1 MNPMN
6 DDYSNSKDTFHF
18 YLKRDG
24 WPLNDVVGYSPGIKL
39 NCPKCDSEKISIF
52 FKPGFIGKEQTPWCD
67 LMDDGNFLLC
77 NDYEIIKKSN
87 YNPNWNCK
95 NCYDGGV
102 ILKNIYGDLLKKFK
116 EFEKNFTIHS
126 EPVMFDENFN
136 KISMKQIHELECNA
150 DGPVTMIAVTRHQHH
165 VKNFPKYSHYIKSQL
180 GINTVYYGLWPGV
193 NRVEYDVLYVIDTVD
208 HDTIQKHLNLHN
220 CLNDGVSQR
229 MALVIS
235 NDGTTKIIENNAE
248 SA

>member
-1 MNPMN
+1 VN
-6 DDYSNSKDTFHF
+6 DDYSNSNDTFHF
-18 YLKRDG
+18 YLKREG

-39 NCPKCDSEKISIF
+39 NCPKCNSEKISIF

-67 LMDDGNFLLC
+67 LMDDGNFSLC

-116 EFEKNFTIHS
+116 EYKKNFTIHS
-126 EPVMFDENFN
+126 EPVMFDEDFN
-136 KISMKQIHELECNA
+136 KIPMKQIHELECNTHSS
-150 DGPVTMIAVTRHQHH
+150 VTMIAVTRHQYH
-165 VKNFPKYSHYIKSQL
+165 VYNFPKYSHYIKNQL
-180 GINTVYYGLWPGV
+180 GINTIYYGLWPGV
-193 NRVEYDVLYVIDTVD
+193 NRVEYDVLYVIPTDD
-208 HDTIQKHLNLHN
+208 YSTIQKHLNSYDF
-220 CLNDGVSQR
+220 LNDGVTQR

-235 NDGTTKIIENNAE
+235 NDGSTKIIENDN
-248 SA
+248 

>member
-1 MNPMN
+1 MILMT
-6 DDYSNSKDTFHF
+6 DGYSNSDDTFHF

-39 NCPKCDSEKISIF
+39 NCPKCNSDKISIF

-67 LMDDGNFLLC
+67 LMDDGNFSLC

-102 ILKNIYGDLLKKFK
+102 ILKNIYGDLIKKFK
-116 EFEKNFTIHS
+116 ESKKNFTIHS
-126 EPVMFDENFN
+126 KPVMFDENFN
-136 KISMKQIHELECNA
+136 KIPMKQIHELECNT
-150 DGPVTMIAVTRHQHH
+150 DSPVAMIAVTRHQYH
-165 VKNFPKYSHYIKSQL
+165 VYNFPKYVDYIKNQL
-180 GINTVYYGLWPGV
+180 GVDTIYYGLWTGG
-193 NRVEYDVLYVIDTVD
+193 NRVEYDVLYVIPTND
-208 HDTIQKHLNLHN
+208 HDIIQKHLNTHDF
-220 CLNDGVSQR
+220 LNDGVSQK

-235 NDGTTKIIENNAE
+235 NDGTSEIIENNN
-248 SA
+248 

>member
-1 MNPMN
+1 MN
-6 DDYSNSKDTFHF
+6 DDYSKSNDTFHF
-18 YLKRDG
+18 YLNREG

-39 NCPKCDSEKISIF
+39 NCPKCNSEKISIF

-116 EFEKNFTIHS
+116 KYKKNFTIHS
-126 EPVMFDENFN
+126 ESVMFDEGFN
-136 KISMKQIHELECNA
+136 KISTKQIHELECNTNN
-150 DGPVTMIAVTRHQHH
+150 PVTMIAVTRYQYH
-165 VKNFPKYSHYIKSQL
+165 VYNFPKYLHYIKNQL
-180 GINTVYYGLWPGV
+180 GINTIYYGLWPGV
-193 NRVEYDVLYVIDTVD
+193 NRVEYDVLYVIPTDD
-208 HDTIQKHLNLHN
+208 YSTIQKHLNSYDF
-220 CLNDGVSQR
+220 LNDGVTQR

-235 NDGTTKIIENNAE
+235 NDGSTKIIENDN
-248 SA
+248 

>member
-1 MNPMN
+1 MILMT
-6 DDYSNSKDTFHF
+6 DGYSNSDDTFHF

-39 NCPKCDSEKISIF
+39 NCPKCNSEKISIF

-102 ILKNIYGDLLKKFK
+102 ILKNIYSDLLKKFK
-116 EFEKNFTIHS
+116 ESKKNFTIHS

-136 KISMKQIHELECNA
+136 KVTMKQIHDIQCMS
-150 DGPVTMIAVTRHQHH
+150 DDSVSMIAVTRHQYN
-165 VKNFPKYSHYIKSQL
+165 VYNFPKYVNYVKKQL
-180 GINTVYYGLWPGV
+180 GINTIYYGLWPGV
-193 NRVEYDVLYVIDTVD
+193 NRVEYDVLYVLPTDD
-208 HDTIQKHLNLHN
+208 LQEIQKHLNAHDHMN
-220 CLNDGVSQR
+220 NGITQR

-235 NDGTTKIIENNAE
+235 KDGTTTIIENT
-248 SA
+248 S

>member
-1 MNPMN
+1 MILMT
-6 DDYSNSKDTFHF
+6 DGYSNSDDTFHF

-39 NCPKCDSEKISIF
+39 NCPKCNSDKISIF
-52 FKPGFIGKEQTPWCD
+52 FKPGFIGKEQTPWCN
-67 LMDDGNFLLC
+67 LIDDGNFSLC

-102 ILKNIYGDLLKKFK
+102 ILKNIYGDLIKKFK
-116 EFEKNFTIHS
+116 ESKKNFTIHS

-136 KISMKQIHELECNA
+136 KIPMKQIHELECNT
-150 DGPVTMIAVTRHQHH
+150 DSPVAMIAVTRHQYH
-165 VKNFPKYSHYIKSQL
+165 VYNFPKYVDYIKNQL
-180 GINTVYYGLWPGV
+180 GVDTIYYGLWTGG
-193 NRVEYDVLYVIDTVD
+193 NRVEYDVLYVIPTND
-208 HDTIQKHLNLHN
+208 HDIIQKHLNTHDF
-220 CLNDGVSQR
+220 LNDGVSQK

-235 NDGTTKIIENNAE
+235 NDGTSEIIENNN
-248 SA
+248 

>member
-1 MNPMN
+1 MN
-6 DDYSNSKDTFHF
+6 DDYSKSNDTFHF
-18 YLKRDG
+18 YLNREG
-24 WPLNDVVGYSPGIKL
+24 WPLNDIVGYSPGIKL
-39 NCPKCDSEKISIF
+39 NCPKCNSEKISIF

-116 EFEKNFTIHS
+116 EYKKNFTIHS
-126 EPVMFDENFN
+126 EPVMFDEDFN
-136 KISMKQIHELECNA
+136 KIPMKQIHELECNTHSS
-150 DGPVTMIAVTRHQHH
+150 VTMIAVTRHQYH
-165 VKNFPKYSHYIKSQL
+165 VYNFPKYSHYIKNQL
-180 GINTVYYGLWPGV
+180 GINTIYYGLWPGV
-193 NRVEYDVLYVIDTVD
+193 NRVEYDVLYVIPTDD
-208 HDTIQKHLNLHN
+208 YSTIQKHLNSYDF
-220 CLNDGVSQR
+220 LNDGVTQR

-235 NDGTTKIIENNAE
+235 NDGSTKIIENDN
-248 SA
+248 

>member
-1 MNPMN
+1 VN
-6 DDYSNSKDTFHF
+6 DDYSNSNDTFHF
-18 YLKRDG
+18 YLKREG

-39 NCPKCDSEKISIF
+39 NCPKCNSEKISIF

-67 LMDDGNFLLC
+67 LMDDGNFSLC

-116 EFEKNFTIHS
+116 KYKKNFTIHS
-126 EPVMFDENFN
+126 EPVMFDEDFN
-136 KISMKQIHELECNA
+136 KIPMKQIHELECNTHSS
-150 DGPVTMIAVTRHQHH
+150 VTMIAVTRHQYH
-165 VKNFPKYSHYIKSQL
+165 VYNFPKYSHYIKNQL
-180 GINTVYYGLWPGV
+180 GINTIYYGLWPGV
-193 NRVEYDVLYVIDTVD
+193 NRVEYDVLYVIPTDD
-208 HDTIQKHLNLHN
+208 YSTIQKHLNSYDF
-220 CLNDGVSQR
+220 LNDGVTQR

-235 NDGTTKIIENNAE
+235 HDGSTKIIENDN
-248 SA
+248 

>member
-39 NCPKCDSEKISIF
+39 NCPKCNSDKISIF
-52 FKPGFIGKEQTPWCD
+52 FKPGFIGKEQTPWCN
-67 LMDDGNFLLC
+67 LIDDGNFSLC

-102 ILKNIYGDLLKKFK
+102 ILKNIYGDLIKKFK
-116 EFEKNFTIHS
+116 ESKKNFTIHS
-126 EPVMFDENFN
+126 KPVMFDENFN
-136 KISMKQIHELECNA
+136 KIPMKQIHELECNT
-150 DGPVTMIAVTRHQHH
+150 DSPVAMIAVTRHQYH
-165 VKNFPKYSHYIKSQL
+165 VYNFPKYVDYIKNQL
-180 GINTVYYGLWPGV
+180 GVDTIYYGLWTGG
-193 NRVEYDVLYVIDTVD
+193 NRVEYDVLYVIPTND
-208 HDTIQKHLNLHN
+208 HDIIQKHLNTHDF
-220 CLNDGVSQR
+220 LNDGVSQK

-235 NDGTTKIIENNAE
+235 NDGTSEIIENNN
-248 SA
+248 

>member
-1 MNPMN
+1 MN
-6 DDYSNSKDTFHF
+6 DDYSNSNDTFHF
-18 YLKRDG
+18 YLKREG

-102 ILKNIYGDLLKKFK
+102 ILKNIYGDLIKKFK
-116 EFEKNFTIHS
+116 ESKKNFTIHS
-126 EPVMFDENFN
+126 KPVMFDENFN
-136 KISMKQIHELECNA
+136 KIPMKQIHELECNT
-150 DGPVTMIAVTRHQHH
+150 DSPVAMIAVTRHQYH
-165 VKNFPKYSHYIKSQL
+165 VYNFPKYVDYIKNQL
-180 GINTVYYGLWPGV
+180 GVDTIYYGLWTGG
-193 NRVEYDVLYVIDTVD
+193 NRVEYDVLYVIPTND
-208 HDTIQKHLNLHN
+208 HDIIQKHLNTHDF
-220 CLNDGVSQR
+220 LNDGVSQK

-235 NDGTTKIIENNAE
+235 NDGTSEIIENNN
-248 SA
+248 

>member
-1 MNPMN
+1 MNPVN
-6 DDYSNSKDTFHF
+6 DDYSNCDDTFHF

-39 NCPKCDSEKISIF
+39 NCPKCNSEKISIF

-116 EFEKNFTIHS
+116 KYKKNFTIHS
-126 EPVMFDENFN
+126 ESVMFDEGFN
-136 KISMKQIHELECNA
+136 KISTKQIHELECNTNN
-150 DGPVTMIAVTRHQHH
+150 PVTMC
-165 VKNFPKYSHYIKSQL
+165 K
-180 GINTVYYGLWPGV
+180 
-193 NRVEYDVLYVIDTVD
+193 
-208 HDTIQKHLNLHN
+208 
-220 CLNDGVSQR
+220 
-229 MALVIS
+229 
-235 NDGTTKIIENNAE
+235 E
-248 SA
+248 SRER

>member
-1 MNPMN
+1 MTDN
-6 DDYSNSKDTFHF
+6 YSKSKDTFHF
-18 YLKRDG
+18 YLKREG

-39 NCPKCDSEKISIF
+39 NCPKCNSEKISIF

-102 ILKNIYGDLLKKFK
+102 ILKNIYSDLLKKFK
-116 EFEKNFTIHS
+116 EYKKNFTIHS
-126 EPVMFDENFN
+126 ESVMFDENFN
-136 KISMKQIHELECNA
+136 KIPMKQIHELECNT
-150 DGPVTMIAVTRHQHH
+150 DSPVTMIAVTRYQYH
-165 VKNFPKYSHYIKSQL
+165 VYNFPKYSHYIKNQL
-180 GINTVYYGLWPGV
+180 GINTIYYGLWPGV

-208 HDTIQKHLNLHN
+208 HDTIQKHLNAHN
-220 CLNDGVSQR
+220 LLNDGVSQR

-235 NDGTTKIIENNAE
+235 NDGATKIIENDKE
-248 SA
+248 SV

>member
-1 MNPMN
+1 MN
-6 DDYSNSKDTFHF
+6 DDYSNSNDTFHF
-18 YLKRDG
+18 YLKREG

-39 NCPKCDSEKISIF
+39 NCPKCNSEKISIF

-102 ILKNIYGDLLKKFK
+102 ILKNIYGDLIKKFK
-116 EFEKNFTIHS
+116 ESKKNFTIHS
-126 EPVMFDENFN
+126 KPVMFDENFN
-136 KISMKQIHELECNA
+136 KIPMKQIHELECNT
-150 DGPVTMIAVTRHQHH
+150 DSPVAMIAVTRHQYH
-165 VKNFPKYSHYIKSQL
+165 VYNFPKYVDYIKNQL
-180 GINTVYYGLWPGV
+180 GVDTIYYGLWTGG
-193 NRVEYDVLYVIDTVD
+193 NRVEYDVLYVIPTND
-208 HDTIQKHLNLHN
+208 HDIIQKHLNTHDF
-220 CLNDGVSQR
+220 LNDGVSQK

-235 NDGTTKIIENNAE
+235 NDGTSEIIENNN
-248 SA
+248 

>member
-1 MNPMN
+1 MTDN
-6 DDYSNSKDTFHF
+6 YSKSKDTFHF
-18 YLKRDG
+18 YLKREG

-39 NCPKCDSEKISIF
+39 NCPKCNSEKISIF

-116 EFEKNFTIHS
+116 EYKKNFTIHS
-126 EPVMFDENFN
+126 EPVMFDEDFN
-136 KISMKQIHELECNA
+136 KIPMKQIHELECNTHSS
-150 DGPVTMIAVTRHQHH
+150 VTMIAVTRHQYH
-165 VKNFPKYSHYIKSQL
+165 VYNFPKYSHYIKNQL
-180 GINTVYYGLWPGV
+180 GINTIYYGLWPGV
-193 NRVEYDVLYVIDTVD
+193 NRVEYDVLYVIPTDD
-208 HDTIQKHLNLHN
+208 YSTIQKHLNSYDF
-220 CLNDGVSQR
+220 LNDGVTQR

-235 NDGTTKIIENNAE
+235 HDGSTKIIENDN
-248 SA
+248 

>member
-1 MNPMN
+1 MN
-6 DDYSNSKDTFHF
+6 DDYSNSNDTFHF
-18 YLKRDG
+18 YLKREG

-39 NCPKCDSEKISIF
+39 NCPKCNSEKISIF

-116 EFEKNFTIHS
+116 EYKKNFTIHS
-126 EPVMFDENFN
+126 EPVMFDEDFN
-136 KISMKQIHELECNA
+136 KIPMKQIHELECNTHSS
-150 DGPVTMIAVTRHQHH
+150 VTMIAVTRHQYH
-165 VKNFPKYSHYIKSQL
+165 VYNFPKYSHYIKNQL
-180 GINTVYYGLWPGV
+180 GINTIYYGLWPGV
-193 NRVEYDVLYVIDTVD
+193 NRVEYDVLYVIPTDD
-208 HDTIQKHLNLHN
+208 YSTIQKHLNSYDF
-220 CLNDGVSQR
+220 LNDGVTQR

-235 NDGTTKIIENNAE
+235 NDGSTKIIENDN
-248 SA
+248 

>member
-1 MNPMN
+1 MN
-6 DDYSNSKDTFHF
+6 DDSNSNDTFHF

-24 WPLNDVVGYSPGIKL
+24 WSLNDVVGYSPGIKL
-39 NCPKCDSEKISIF
+39 NCPKCNSEKISIF

-102 ILKNIYGDLLKKFK
+102 ILKNIYSDLLKKFK
-116 EFEKNFTIHS
+116 EYKKNFTIHS

-136 KISMKQIHELECNA
+136 KIPMKQIHELECNTHSS
-150 DGPVTMIAVTRHQHH
+150 VTMIAVTRHQYH
-165 VKNFPKYSHYIKSQL
+165 VYNFPKYSHYIKNQL
-180 GINTVYYGLWPGV
+180 GINTIYYGLWPGV
-193 NRVEYDVLYVIDTVD
+193 NRVEYDVLYVIPTDD
-208 HDTIQKHLNLHN
+208 YSTIQKHLNSYDF
-220 CLNDGVSQR
+220 LNDGVTQR

-235 NDGTTKIIENNAE
+235 NDGSTKIIENDN
-248 SA
+248 

>member
-6 DDYSNSKDTFHF
+6 DDSNSNDTFHF

-24 WPLNDVVGYSPGIKL
+24 WSLNDVVGYSPGIKL
-39 NCPKCDSEKISIF
+39 NCPKCNSEKISIF

-116 EFEKNFTIHS
+116 EYKKNFTIHS
-126 EPVMFDENFN
+126 EPVMFDEDFN
-136 KISMKQIHELECNA
+136 KIPMKQIHELECNTHSS
-150 DGPVTMIAVTRHQHH
+150 VTMIAVTRHQYH
-165 VKNFPKYSHYIKSQL
+165 VYNFPKYSHYIKNQL
-180 GINTVYYGLWPGV
+180 GINTIYYGLWPGV
-193 NRVEYDVLYVIDTVD
+193 NRVEYDVLYVIPTDD
-208 HDTIQKHLNLHN
+208 YSTIQKHLNSYDF
-220 CLNDGVSQR
+220 LNDGVTQR

-235 NDGTTKIIENNAE
+235 NDGSTKIIENDN
-248 SA
+248 

>member
-1 MNPMN
+1 MNSVNN
-6 DDYSNSKDTFHF
+6 DNSNSNDTFHF
-18 YLKRDG
+18 YLKREG

-39 NCPKCDSEKISIF
+39 NCPKCNSEKISIF

-102 ILKNIYGDLLKKFK
+102 ILKNIYSDLLKKFK
-116 EFEKNFTIHS
+116 EYKKNFTIHS
-126 EPVMFDENFN
+126 ESVMFDENFN
-136 KISMKQIHELECNA
+136 KIPMKQIHELECNT
-150 DGPVTMIAVTRHQHH
+150 DSPVTMIAVTRYQYH
-165 VKNFPKYSHYIKSQL
+165 VYNFPKYLHYIKNQL
-180 GINTVYYGLWPGV
+180 GINTIYYGLWPGV

-208 HDTIQKHLNLHN
+208 HDTIQKHLNLHDL
-220 CLNDGVSQR
+220 LNDGVSQR

-235 NDGTTKIIENNAE
+235 NDGATKIIENDKE
-248 SA
+248 SV